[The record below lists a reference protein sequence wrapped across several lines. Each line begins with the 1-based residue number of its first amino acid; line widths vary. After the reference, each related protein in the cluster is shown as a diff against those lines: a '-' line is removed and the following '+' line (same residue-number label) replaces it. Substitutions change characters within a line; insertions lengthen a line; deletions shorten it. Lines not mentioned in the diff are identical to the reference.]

1 MSNSHT
7 ETQPLERGALMSASG
22 NVVTEKGSISATSL
36 QISVKGKWLTV
47 PALTVNGKSLVVKGK
62 WLKMAIVDNE
72 EWLETDLEDPELCI
86 KHLRNH
92 QAHPLRPDIF
102 TFTQKPSV
110 TAPKFTYY
118 TEMDSIAG
126 INTSNYQHWWE
137 ALPQEARKNVR
148 RAQKRGVVV
157 TLRELDDQLCSDL
170 VELNNDSPVRQGKPY
185 THYGKSQ
192 DQVKKDQASFAG
204 RRELICAYYGDEL
217 VGYMKIIYRGE
228 VASILHLLPKA
239 SHADKRPANAMM
251 AKAVEVCEQKGVSL
265 LTFGK
270 FNYGNKRDN
279 PLREFKVRNGFS
291 EILVPRY
298 YVPLT
303 LKGTFSIRLGAH
315 RGLIGMLPHS
325 VITVGTKV
333 RANWYSVKHSISRCS
348 LIAERSNRTRQTE
361 CSNPPAGS
369 NI

>member
-1 MSNSHT
+1 
-7 ETQPLERGALMSASG
+7 MSAAGS
-22 NVVTEKGSISATSL
+22 VVTEQGCVAATT
-36 QISVKGKWLTV
+36 IEVAIKGKWFTV
-47 PALTVNGKSLVVKGK
+47 PALNVNGKALIVKRSF
-62 WLKMAIVDNE
+62 LKTAIVDRE

-86 KHLRNH
+86 KQLKNRH
-92 QAHPLRPDIF
+92 AHPLRADVF

-110 TAPKFTYY
+110 TVPKFNYY
-118 TEMDSIAG
+118 REMDSIAG
-126 INTSNYQHWWE
+126 IDTSNYQRWWE
-137 ALPQEARKNVR
+137 NLPQDTRKNVR
-148 RAQKRGVVV
+148 RSQKRGVIV

-192 DQVKKDQASFAG
+192 DQVKKDQESFAG
-204 RRELICAYYGDEL
+204 RRELICAYFGDEL
-217 VGYMKIIYRGE
+217 VGYMKIIYRGD

-239 SHADKRPANAMM
+239 SHADKRPSNAMV
-251 AKAVEVCEQKGVSL
+251 AKAVEVCAQKGVSL

-279 PLREFKVRNGFS
+279 PLREFKTRNGFE

-303 LKGTFSIRLGAH
+303 VKGAVGIRLGLH
-315 RGLIGMLPHS
+315 RGLIGMLPHG
-325 VITVGTKV
+325 VITLGTKV
-333 RANWYSVKHSISRCS
+333 RANWYSVKQSISRCS
-348 LIAERSNRTRQTE
+348 LIGERSNSTRQTE